1 VTTLVTVEEQEVAEP
16 VSICQQ
22 CGACCAFFRVSFY
35 WAEAPQRGLP
45 ETCIEP
51 VTAHLAGMAGTN
63 RPVPRCCALQ
73 GEIGRQVSCLVYAAR
88 PSPCR
93 ELQPGDEK
101 CNRARARH
109 GLPPLPP
116 PGTAPA
122 PRNDAK
128 LSREPG

>member
-1 VTTLVTVEEQEVAEP
+1 MTQHQLDATP
-16 VSICQQ
+16 VSTCQQ

-35 WAEAPQRGLP
+35 WAEATQRGLP
-45 ETCIEP
+45 ESCIEP
-51 VTAHLAGMAGTN
+51 VTAHLAGMAGTD

-73 GEIGRQVSCLVYAAR
+73 GEIGRQVTCLVYAAR

-93 ELQPGDEK
+93 ELQPGDDK

-109 GLPPLPP
+109 GLPPLPQQT
-116 PGTAPA
+116 TADTLHD
-122 PRNDAK
+122 DAK